1 MQLRHPRE
9 AAHADELVHGGYC
22 MGITNNKFTISL
34 FFRTVG
40 EPKVL
45 LAMFIYS
52 RPLFPVAAAL
62 VLLLL
67 LAALS
72 IMSGGG

>member
-1 MQLRHPRE
+1 M
-9 AAHADELVHGGYC
+9 
-22 MGITNNKFTISL
+22 
-34 FFRTVG
+34 VG
-40 EPKVL
+40 QPKVS

-62 VLLLL
+62 VLLLA

-72 IMSGGG
+72 LMSGGG

>member
-1 MQLRHPRE
+1 
-9 AAHADELVHGGYC
+9 
-22 MGITNNKFTISL
+22 L
-34 FFRTVG
+34 FFETVG

-52 RPLFPVAAAL
+52 RPLLPVAAAL

-67 LAALS
+67 LAGLS
-72 IMSGGG
+72 LMSGGG

>member
-1 MQLRHPRE
+1 MQ
-9 AAHADELVHGGYC
+9 
-22 MGITNNKFTISL
+22 ITNNEFVIRL
-34 FFRTVG
+34 FFKTVG

-45 LAMFIYS
+45 PAMFIYS

-67 LAALS
+67 LACLS
-72 IMSGGG
+72 LMSGGA

>member
-1 MQLRHPRE
+1 M
-9 AAHADELVHGGYC
+9 ASA
-22 MGITNNKFTISL
+22 NNEFAISL

-40 EPKVL
+40 EPKVSPV
-45 LAMFIYS
+45 MFIYS

-67 LAALS
+67 LAWVS